1 MCRYIDGEDDCS
13 LEGPLLG
20 LTMVLELGH
29 TVVLKLTVV
38 FILVTL

>member
-1 MCRYIDGEDDCS
+1 MYIDGEDDCS
-13 LEGPLLG
+13 VEGPLLG

-38 FILVTL
+38 LLVTL